1 MALKEEPERR
11 ETAFYGRRKGHKLRA
26 RQADVFAELL
36 PRLRI
41 DPAMVTDPTLLFPG
55 KVTDVWLEIG
65 FGGGEHLLAQ
75 ALANPTIGFIGCEP
89 FINGMAKLLSEIETR
104 GITNIRLYD
113 NDAMDLLGVLP
124 EKSIGRA
131 FLLYPDPWPKRR
143 HNKRRFVS
151 DESLTLLGRLIR
163 PGGVFRFASDID
175 HYVGWTL
182 VRAMR
187 SGVFQWTAKEADD
200 WRLPWLDWPGT
211 RYEAKAKREG
221 RTPSYLTFE
230 RQITAS

>member
-1 MALKEEPERR
+1 MSLKDGPERR

-26 RQADVFAELL
+26 RQADVFAGLL

-41 DPAMVTDPTLLFPG
+41 DPAMVTDPALLFPG
-55 KVTDVWLEIG
+55 KVSDVWLEIG

-124 EKSIGRA
+124 
-131 FLLYPDPWPKRR
+131 D
-143 HNKRRFVS
+143 
-151 DESLTLLGRLIR
+151 TLLGQ
-163 PGGVFRFASDID
+163 
-175 HYVGWTL
+175 Y
-182 VRAMR
+182 
-187 SGVFQWTAKEADD
+187 AKQVHGIIIIEADIRD
-200 WRLPWLDWPGT
+200 PAGLNLGQQLCHSVDEWFTSNKPDRRVGERLRKQMLPAAETDFQPDIGNLARKQQCRVSHHSRID
-211 RYEAKAKREG
+211 
-221 RTPSYLTFE
+221 S
-230 RQITAS
+230 

>member
-1 MALKEEPERR
+1 MPPDRWSTDPRLNPKPVSGHSERMRVAAGSAALRR
-11 ETAFYGRRKGHKLRA
+11 EPDGS
-26 RQADVFAELL
+26 AEQ
-36 PRLRI
+36 
-41 DPAMVTDPTLLFPG
+41 VN
-55 KVTDVWLEIG
+55 
-65 FGGGEHLLAQ
+65 Q
-75 ALANPTIGFIGCEP
+75 ALFGEP
-89 FINGMAKLLSEIETR
+89 VRVLEREGEWA
-104 GITNIRLYD
+104 YVQ
-113 NDAMDLLGVLP
+113 LGL
-124 EKSIGRA
+124 
-131 FLLYPDPWPKRR
+131 
-143 HNKRRFVS
+143 
-151 DESLTLLGRLIR
+151 
-163 PGGVFRFASDID
+163 D